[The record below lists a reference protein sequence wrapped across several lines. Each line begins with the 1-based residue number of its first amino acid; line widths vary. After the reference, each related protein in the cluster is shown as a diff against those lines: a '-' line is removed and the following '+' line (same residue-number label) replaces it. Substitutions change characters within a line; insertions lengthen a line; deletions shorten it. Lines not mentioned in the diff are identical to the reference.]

1 MPETIEWNDGTKV
14 NLAHNDSSTTLV
26 DDQAAAAAAAAAKE
40 QEEAAKKAKV
50 PPPKP
55 VTTVGPNATVL
66 RLGSNSQPRTGG
78 LVLKTPSDK
87 PTLVAKPSAPTPVRS
102 PWAQLPPVDKVPPVP
117 INPPAQTAVSRFQ
130 QNEPYGGDIST
141 TPSSTTVEIPADSFT
156 RTRRDTQAGT
166 HGQLYNSQSGQYETV
181 SAPRRGS
188 IRKDQNFRPPSLLQ
202 RPSPSDQQA
211 PAEPSPAFQTH
222 RSGTQQDHSLWNRR
236 ESSTVSND
244 SGPQGRRA
252 SISKSSDIPRVP
264 LELLQQRRESQ
275 PLQSPSTSGHS
286 QVRQAHSDIHG
297 AQNQYPQ
304 PIQSGVNAQ
313 LPHDLNS
320 ATTATQQQMAGLSG
334 NTAPS
339 HMVNDIAVQ
348 KQLMREKREL
358 AIKRKKEEEE
368 REEAEKRERIRIR
381 MEKMGLA
388 PLVEKKEPEKV
399 AVEQTSKE
407 ANYVEDK
414 VLEPKVAKPIEVPTQ
429 VSDSKPSEA
438 VAPVPR
444 SPPKPP
450 VPDSSGTP
458 KQYGLMKLHGPA
470 PPVHLNKGRVSENRS
485 KIVAPVEQSVP
496 VEQNGRN
503 EQNTPIQQNVP
514 AVQESARVQEIFT
527 EPKISPSKANVATG
541 SKGSESIIAT
551 HSENLDNKNNNRI
564 DNINQD
570 LFNGPRHPK
579 PWKSIQ
585 NEEDAFAGWNGA
597 AGMTTHSSP
606 GGNLWGPPN
615 SYKSLGNGTFDRSV
629 QRPQS
634 RPLVYQENYL
644 PTQPLQP
651 PQPIGPPKHLQRPR
665 ESPESNHTSDHTPS
679 AIAEDFQTI
688 PTFPSSDTPSSHLA
702 PRSDNLNQ
710 TSKMEVSTSPPQP
723 NLPIQAKPVMNPE
736 RVTNPQEYTRTT
748 LTAWGTFHITSAKE
762 DQEKRRQAAHEE
774 TLRLAEEERTG
785 IRRQL
790 ELPAMNETWR
800 QVKVDDRSSN
810 RQVVSVARKLTSASA
825 QQVNGDITNPSYSN
839 PSNLMTPAGTGR
851 GSRFFPSIGQHI
863 PVQEPQA
870 LSYSTTYSRFA
881 SPPPPESENHPAY
894 FRDHQR
900 PLVNL
905 PISRP
910 KPTVRLPPPGVVS
923 LQPPVMPVLPS
934 VQTVPLR
941 AAISQP
947 LVNNPSWQDRFDG
960 LLGNKKPQPEKK
972 TAHVNDFSATKVPL
986 DVPTAQVS
994 TAVALPPK
1002 GEKTAEPKY
1011 DGGVTSKAT
1020 EDEEAL
1026 FENREFGSLP
1036 TVLIPAK
1043 APEAVQQ
1050 SLKAG
1055 KNGKNF
1061 HNRVSRYKEVDSETV
1076 KSLEDKANE
1085 GPNGILIFVKMTG
1098 MREKRSATMPL
1109 AKTNNNFNTLAQ
1121 RNRHVSSGS
1130 KAGKGFKPR
1139 ESNGNFNQ
1147 KVAPIGAQRIAMPNG
1162 VIPQP
1167 RNQFPKQNP
1176 HWNANTRVAHATQ

>member
-1 MPETIEWNDGTKV
+1 M
-14 NLAHNDSSTTLV
+14 

-117 INPPAQTAVSRFQ
+117 INPPTQTATSRFQ
-130 QNEPYGGDIST
+130 QNESHGGDIST
-141 TPSSTTVEIPADSFT
+141 IPSSATVEIPADSFT
-156 RTRRDTQAGT
+156 RTRWDTQAGT

-222 RSGTQQDHSLWNRR
+222 RSGTPQDHSLWNRR
-236 ESSTVSND
+236 ESSTVSNE
-244 SGPQGRRA
+244 SGPHGRRA
-252 SISKSSDIPRVP
+252 SISKNSDIPRVP
-264 LELLQQRRESQ
+264 LEFLQQRRESQ
-275 PLQSPSTSGHS
+275 PLQSPLASGHL
-286 QVRQAHSDIHG
+286 QGRQAPSDIHG

-313 LPHDLNS
+313 LPHDVNS
-320 ATTATQQQMAGLSG
+320 AAVAAQHQMTGLSG
-334 NTAPS
+334 NNPTS
-339 HMVNDIAVQ
+339 HIVNDIAAQ

-368 REEAEKRERIRIR
+368 REDAEKRERIRIR
-381 MEKMGLA
+381 MEKMGLP
-388 PLVEKKEPEKV
+388 PLVEKKESEKV

-407 ANYVEDK
+407 AKHTEDK
-414 VLEPKVAKPIEVPTQ
+414 VSEQKFAKPNEVPIQ
-429 VSDSKPSEA
+429 LSESKPQEA
-438 VAPVPR
+438 VVSIPR

-470 PPVHLNKGRVSENRS
+470 PPVHLSKGRVPENRS
-485 KIVAPVEQSVP
+485 KTIVPVEQTAP
-496 VEQNGRN
+496 IEQNGRN
-503 EQNTPIQQNVP
+503 EQHTPTQQNVTT
-514 AVQESARVQEIFT
+514 AQESAGVQETFT
-527 EPKISPSKANVATG
+527 EPKISPSKASLEIG
-541 SKGSESIIAT
+541 GKGGESVVPT
-551 HSENLDNKNNNRI
+551 HSETLDNKNSNRM

-570 LFNGPRHPK
+570 LFNSPRHPK

-634 RPLVYQENYL
+634 RPLAYQENHL

-665 ESPESNHTSDHTPS
+665 ESPESNQTSDHTPT
-679 AIAEDFQTI
+679 AVAEDFQTI
-688 PTFPSSDTPSSHLA
+688 PTFPSSDTPSSRLA

-710 TSKMEVSTSPPQP
+710 TSKMEASTSTSPP
-723 NLPIQAKPVMNPE
+723 NLPVQAQPVINPE
-736 RVTNPQEYTRTT
+736 RASHPQEYIKTT
-748 LTAWGTFHITSAKE
+748 LTAWGTFHIRSAKE
-762 DQEKRRQAAHEE
+762 DQEKMRQAAQEDA
-774 TLRLAEEERTG
+774 LRLAEEERTG
-785 IRRQL
+785 FRRQL
-790 ELPAMNETWR
+790 ELSSMNETWR
-800 QVKVDDRSSN
+800 QVKVDDRNSH
-810 RQVVSVARKLTSASA
+810 RQVVGVARNPTSASA
-825 QQVNGDITNPSYSN
+825 QQVNGDITNPAYSN
-839 PSNLMTPAGTGR
+839 PSNLITPAGPGR
-851 GSRFFPSIGQHI
+851 SSRFFPSIGQNN
-863 PVQEPQA
+863 PAQEPQA

-910 KPTVRLPPPGVVS
+910 KPTVRLPPPGVTS

-934 VQTVPLR
+934 VQAVPLR

-972 TAHVNDFSATKVPL
+972 PVHVNDFSATKVPL

-1002 GEKTAEPKY
+1002 GEKIAQPKY
-1011 DGGVTSKAT
+1011 DGSVTSKAT

-1055 KNGKNF
+1055 KNSKNF
-1061 HNRVSRYKEVDSETV
+1061 HNRVGRHREVDSETV
-1076 KSLEDKANE
+1076 KTLEDKANE

-1098 MREKRSATMPL
+1098 MHEKRSATMPL
-1109 AKTNNNFNTLAQ
+1109 AKTNNNFNMLAQ

-1162 VIPQP
+1162 VIPHP

-1176 HWNANTRVAHATQ
+1176 HWNANSRVAPPAQ